1 MSKVGEAIFEVQ
13 KKLKTISMDS
23 EQAGGRATWNYASF
37 KAISEA
43 LKPLLIE
50 HDLKVTH
57 TQRQDFDS
65 DIGSDA
71 SAVLFTLTTEI
82 EHMTSGQ
89 VASEAFRVQLQ
100 DPTNSQEIG
109 GKITYGKRYN
119 LNCMFN
125 LVFNQDQEDTDGAVP
140 TVEATPEKIAEGI
153 AAEDALTLSALIEEL
168 NRCES
173 KKELKTAFKKN
184 TPRHKEMG
192 RVLQLVYV
200 DCSRHISKNF
210 PEQGKPEAAASAA

>member
-43 LKPLLIE
+43 LKPLL
-50 HDLKVTH
+50 
-57 TQRQDFDS
+57 
-65 DIGSDA
+65 
-71 SAVLFTLTTEI
+71 
-82 EHMTSGQ
+82 TSGQ

-125 LVFNQDQEDTDGAVP
+125 LVFNQDQEDTDGEVP

-153 AAEDALTLSALIEEL
+153 AAEDAFTLSALIEEL

>member
-57 TQRQDFDS
+57 TQCQDFDAH
-65 DIGSDA
+65 DA
-71 SAVLFTLTTEI
+71 PAVLFTLTTEI
-82 EHMTSGQ
+82 EHMASGQ
-89 VASEAFRVQLQ
+89 VASEDFRVQLQ

-109 GKITYGKRYN
+109 G
-119 LNCMFN
+119 
-125 LVFNQDQEDTDGAVP
+125 
-140 TVEATPEKIAEGI
+140 
-153 AAEDALTLSALIEEL
+153 
-168 NRCES
+168 
-173 KKELKTAFKKN
+173 
-184 TPRHKEMG
+184 
-192 RVLQLVYV
+192 
-200 DCSRHISKNF
+200 
-210 PEQGKPEAAASAA
+210 